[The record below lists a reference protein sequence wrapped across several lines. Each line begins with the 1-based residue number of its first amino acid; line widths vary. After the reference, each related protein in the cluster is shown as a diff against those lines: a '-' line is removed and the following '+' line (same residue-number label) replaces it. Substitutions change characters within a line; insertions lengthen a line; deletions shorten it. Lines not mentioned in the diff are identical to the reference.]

1 MKKQFVDQLNKDDQ
15 VNDIFVLHKIDK
27 KNYKN
32 KPGTY
37 LQLIIGD
44 ENETEAIYKFFSD
57 GEVFRISGKVGEYMG
72 TLDISMNPGIK
83 LEKISDYDRNDL
95 IPKTNKDVPQMIQT
109 LKDEISK
116 VSNPHIKQLL
126 ESFSNDDKFMER
138 YSTAPAEKNKEKLCV
153 VYGA

>member
-15 VNDIFVLHKIDK
+15 VNDVFVLHKIDR

-37 LQLIIGD
+37 LQLILGDKTGTIIAKYWGSD

-72 TLDISMNPGIK
+72 TLDI
-83 LEKISDYDRNDL
+83 
-95 IPKTNKDVPQMIQT
+95 
-109 LKDEISK
+109 
-116 VSNPHIKQLL
+116 
-126 ESFSNDDKFMER
+126 
-138 YSTAPAEKNKEKLCV
+138 
-153 VYGA
+153 